1 MTKRTSTNF
10 FMSAFLA
17 LSLFMM
23 NDVSQA
29 AQKPLPPTSNAY
41 GLGYEQLAADW
52 IEWAMAIPAAT
63 NPILDPDGSYAALGQ
78 SGKVWFLAGT
88 AGGPATRV
96 VTVPAGTSLF
106 FPVVNFFWVNTPE
119 FGDDPW
125 SPLQEAYARNV
136 LAYYIDMTEALVLE
150 IDGESVP
157 DVFGQLRFPSTV
169 GMCDFPEDNF
179 YGANPGEHE
188 CVADGF
194 WVLLPPMS
202 VGSHVIHFSGHITEA
217 GFALDVTYNITVKSH
232 R

>member
-1 MTKRTSTNF
+1 MKGTSTRLLI
-10 FMSAFLA
+10 SGFLA
-17 LSLFMM
+17 LSLLMM
-23 NDVSQA
+23 TAVSQA
-29 AQKPLPPTSNAY
+29 AKKPLPPTADAY
-41 GLGYEQLAADW
+41 GLGYAELAADW
-52 IEWAMAIPAAT
+52 MEWAMAIPAAT

-88 AGGPATRV
+88 AGGPATRAI
-96 VTVPAGTSLF
+96 TVPAGTALF

-150 IDGESVP
+150 IDGESIPNVYSR
-157 DVFGQLRFPSTV
+157 LRFPSTV
-169 GMCDFPEDNF
+169 GMCVFPDDNY

-194 WVLLPPMS
+194 WALVPPLS
-202 VGSHVIHFSGHITEA
+202 VGTHVIHFSGHITEA
-217 GFALDVTYNITVKSH
+217 GFALDVTYNITVRSH
-232 R
+232 Q